1 MWPNPQESA
10 DMVTFTEENLIRK
23 LNFLCSVLNR
33 KVANSKNLKKKTN
46 LISFYFFMFGKKRD
60 FLGIFCKTI
69 YEDHIKWT
77 IPSLNFSFVDKRMKI
92 PNVFV
97 WTREHYCMSN
107 YDSLKLGAFED
118 KFTPIRKWRE
128 NSICDNFVSIKALSK
143 KFDTWKHSCISCL
156 KN

>member
-77 IPSLNFSFVDKRMKI
+77 IPSLNFSFVDKRLKI
-92 PNVFV
+92 PNPFV
-97 WTREHYCMSN
+97 WTREHYCMLN
-107 YDSLKLGAFED
+107 YDSLKLGAFKD
-118 KFTPIRKWRE
+118 KIIPIGKWRE
-128 NSICDNFVSIKALSK
+128 NSIGDNFFSIKALSK
-143 KFDTWKHSCISCL
+143 KFGTWKHSCISYL